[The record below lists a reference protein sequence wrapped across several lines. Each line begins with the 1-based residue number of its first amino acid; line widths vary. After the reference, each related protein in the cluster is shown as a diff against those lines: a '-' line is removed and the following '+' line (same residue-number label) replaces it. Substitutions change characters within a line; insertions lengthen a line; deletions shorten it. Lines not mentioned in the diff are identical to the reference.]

1 MSSTDNSSQPQS
13 QDDRDA
19 SLVND
24 SSNIRQG
31 IAKDS
36 EHASIMEASNEVN
49 PIHNVSI
56 DLTGN
61 YSMSISRKGNTKMS
75 IDKDSLT
82 GTLVLDGGSKSEAR
96 LPMAIRKFRISKNLK
111 RISYKASIQSE
122 RLNGKVYGMLR
133 FQNPIDVASAE
144 DQALLPKPK
153 SSLKLIVK
161 EPQVTVKKGSRG
173 KIEFNQLGQAIET
186 S

>member
-1 MSSTDNSSQPQS
+1 MSSTSDSSQRPS
-13 QDDRDA
+13 RDDREA

-24 SSNIRQG
+24 SSSIQQG
-31 IAKDS
+31 IARDS
-36 EHASIMEASNEVN
+36 EHASIMEASNEVH

-61 YSMSISRKGNTKMS
+61 YSKSISRKGNTKMA

-96 LPMAIRKFRISKNLK
+96 LPMSIRKFRISKNLK

-133 FQNPIDVASAE
+133 FQNPIDLASAE

-173 KIEFNQLGQAIET
+173 KIEFNQLGQAIE
-186 S
+186 SS

>member
-1 MSSTDNSSQPQS
+1 MSSTKDSSQHPSRDERDTSFVNDPSSVPQS
-13 QDDRDA
+13 I
-19 SLVND
+19 V
-24 SSNIRQG
+24 
-31 IAKDS
+31 KDS
-36 EHASIMEASNEVN
+36 EHASMMEGSRDVH

-75 IDKDSLT
+75 IDKDSLS
-82 GTLVLDGGSKSEAR
+82 GTLILDGGSKSEAR

-122 RLNGKVYGMLR
+122 HLNGKVYGMLR
-133 FQNPIDVASAE
+133 FQNPIDLASAE

-153 SSLKLIVK
+153 SSLKLVVK

-173 KIEFNQLGQAIET
+173 KIEFNQLGQAIE
-186 S
+186 SS